1 MYVLERDLKSGFDS
15 DPGEFPAACFD
26 SPRPATDGRK
36 LSKIVQTLK
45 PWDLCSGWDGGW
57 DVG

>member
-26 SPRPATDGRK
+26 SPRSATDGRK
-36 LSKIVQTLK
+36 LSKIKRL
-45 PWDLCSGWDGGW
+45 
-57 DVG
+57 